1 MVLEPH
7 RILFGATKKG
17 NGGSF
22 PKRNVMIDLV
32 SPPLPLPSPPK
43 KKKKNVLKV
52 HIITLENNR
61 SDLIFCS
68 HREWISVENRID

>member
-32 SPPLPLPSPPK
+32 SLPLPSPPK
-43 KKKKNVLKV
+43 KKQKKNVLKV
-52 HIITLENNR
+52 YIITLENNR